1 MENVHLFHTEPGK
14 GRILASSVLLA
25 GLLAMVVLLFGGAGA
40 PLEELSACLISVA
53 ALGLIFLVRAPA
65 PNPWARV
72 LGVLPLIALALAAI
86 SLLPAAWLGLAP
98 HPYNETLVA
107 LGLRASWQ
115 ALAAAP
121 AQALPNLALLAAY
134 AALMAGL
141 IRSTR
146 HEQLAKHLLQVVALV
161 GGAFAAYGL
170 FVFVGGNQSVLW
182 LPKTAY
188 ADSLSGTLIS
198 RNHAA
203 TLLGLGLLASL
214 GLALLRIGEISRQL
228 PPVQRLKALWLLV
241 LRPGAGWW
249 GVAALQWFAL
259 ILTNSRAGLGVAMV
273 GVLVL
278 LLSLAWARAAVRWW
292 LVAGLGLLAMV
303 GVLVLSVLGAG
314 VSNRAV
320 NLDRDA
326 AVEGGRGWINLLSI
340 RALENSPHLGHGYGA
355 WEAATAVVRSA
366 EVLKRDVSAPSN
378 AHNLYLQT
386 WVELG
391 WPGLTLLLLFG
402 GLALAILLQGLATRR
417 RQVVFPAVGLAA
429 LTLIG
434 LHSAVDFPLHI
445 PGVML
450 AFLFLVAVGVGQ
462 AFKQPEG
469 ALPLGWLPRLGGAI
483 LAIAVVVAAAWLGW
497 AQWPAWQVA
506 GTVQALKAGES
517 PNSAAMQAARSALQ
531 TCVQRAPW
539 HIGCGENLTLLHL
552 TRAGQV
558 GVNSVAGQVMLKA
571 AELQGKKTLA
581 FSPAHPILAY
591 RLARVLALQGK
602 AAEAQK
608 YLTHSVLT
616 GPYEPLLA
624 NARAWLLLQELRMG
638 SLGVEDVAL
647 YQSNLAGLWQQNPWR
662 LWHDV
667 RDQPAAATLL
677 AQALASQPP
686 LDIAQWEK
694 ITRLPWLLA
703 VPLST
708 PLGNDRAAQ

>member
-1 MENVHLFHTEPGK
+1 
-14 GRILASSVLLA
+14 LLA
-25 GLLAMVVLLFGGAGA
+25 VVVVVFGGAGA
-40 PLEELSACLISVA
+40 PLEALSACLISVA

-65 PNPWARV
+65 PNPWAQA
-72 LGVLPLIALALAAI
+72 LGVLPWVALAVATLG
-86 SLLPAAWLGLAP
+86 LLPATWLGLAP
-98 HPYNETLVA
+98 HPYNETLAA
-107 LGLRASWQ
+107 LGLEASWQ

-121 AQALPNLALLAAY
+121 MQALPNLALLAAY
-134 AALMAGL
+134 AALLGGV
-141 IRSTR
+141 IRLTQ
-146 HEQLAKHLLQVVALV
+146 HEQAAKHLLQAVALI

-170 FVFVGGNQSVLW
+170 LVFVGGNQSVLW

-188 ADSLSGTLIS
+188 ADSLSSTLIS

-228 PPVQRLKALWLLV
+228 PPLQRLKALWLLV
-241 LRPGAGWW
+241 LRPGALWW

-259 ILTNSRAGLGVAMV
+259 ILTNSRAGLGVAML
-273 GVLVL
+273 GVLML

-292 LVAGLGLLAMV
+292 LVVGLGLLAV
-303 GVLVLSVLGAG
+303 IGVLVLSVLGAG

-320 NLDRDA
+320 HLERDA
-326 AVEGGRGWINLLSI
+326 AAEGGRGWINVLST
-340 RALENSPHLGHGYGA
+340 RALENSPPLGHGYGA
-355 WEAATAVVRSA
+355 WEATTAVVRSA

-429 LTLIG
+429 FTLIG

-450 AFLFLVAVGVGQ
+450 AFLFLLAVGVGQ
-462 AFKQPEG
+462 AFKLPEG
-469 ALPLGWLPRLGGAI
+469 ALPLGLWPRLGSGIIAI
-483 LAIAVVVAAAWLGW
+483 SAVVATAWLGW
-497 AQWPAWQVA
+497 VQWPAWQVA
-506 GTVQALKAGES
+506 GTVQALRAGES
-517 PNSAAMQAARSALQ
+517 PTTAAMQAARSALQ

-539 HIGCGENLTLLHL
+539 HIGCGESLTLVHL

-571 AELQGKKTLA
+571 AELQGKKTLR

-602 AAEAQK
+602 AAEAQS
-608 YLTHSVLT
+608 YLTHSVLM

-624 NARAWLLLQELRMG
+624 NARAWLLLQELRTG
-638 SLGVEDVAL
+638 TLGAEDVAL

-662 LWHDV
+662 LWRDL

-686 LDIAQWEK
+686 TDTAQWEK
-694 ITRLPWLLA
+694 ITRLPWPLA
-703 VPLST
+703 APLSS
-708 PLGNDRAAQ
+708 PLGNNDVAQ